1 MDAAGMGDRHLDFAT
16 TPINSLDGRSRAA
29 EFLCLKQIKKLPS
42 TIMSDNPIQR
52 FKELLD
58 QAEKLGI
65 ELHNAFALA
74 TAGNALDTAVR
85 MVLLKELDTR
95 GLIYYTNL
103 QSRKASQLTENPQA
117 SACFWW
123 PQLKRQVRFEG
134 RVEQV
139 TDLEADEYF
148 ASRPRGSQIG
158 AWASPQSQELT
169 SRQQLLDAVAA
180 MTEKFKNRP
189 VPRPPYWS
197 GYRLVPE
204 RIEFWQ
210 EQPNRLHEREV
221 YTRQADDWKFTL
233 LAP

>member
-1 MDAAGMGDRHLDFAT
+1 
-16 TPINSLDGRSRAA
+16 
-29 EFLCLKQIKKLPS
+29 
-42 TIMSDNPIQR
+42 MSVNPIER
-52 FKELLD
+52 FHELLS

-74 TAGNALDTAVR
+74 TAGKDLDTTVR
-85 MVLLKELDTR
+85 MVLLKDVDER
-95 GLIYYTNL
+95 GLVFYTNL
-103 QSRKASQLTENPQA
+103 QSLKASQLTDNPRA

-134 RVEQV
+134 RVELVGDQ
-139 TDLEADEYF
+139 EADEYF

-158 AWASPQSQELT
+158 AWASPQSRELA
-169 SRQQLLDAVAA
+169 SRQELLDAVAA
-180 MTEKFKNRP
+180 ISEKFKDQP

-204 RIEFWQ
+204 RIEFWK

-221 YTRQADDWKFTL
+221 YTRQAEEWKFSL